1 MSEIVLHSM
10 EELNQF
16 LRSIPDLTNVRIRVD
31 YRKEGDADAGEKTTG
46 SAGTAEHR

>member
-16 LRSIPDLTNVRIRVD
+16 LRSIPDLTNIRIRVD
-31 YRKEGDADAGEKTTG
+31 YGKERDADAGEETTG